1 MSAQAVALTVIMIV
15 RVIVAVAVTFVRMA
29 GGFLCLLMHR
39 LDSNRDLVWLT
50 AGNLGGSVV
59 NNVMDRRSRRER
71 TRALKR
77 N

>member
-1 MSAQAVALTVIMIV
+1 
-15 RVIVAVAVTFVRMA
+15 VTFVRMA

-59 NNVMDRRSRRER
+59 NNVMDRRNRRER

>member
-1 MSAQAVALTVIMIV
+1 MSAQAVAVTVIMIV
-15 RVIVAVAVTFVRMA
+15 GVIVAVAVTFVRMA
-29 GGFLCLLMHR
+29 GGFLCFLMHR

-59 NNVMDRRSRRER
+59 NNGMDRGNLRER
-71 TRALKR
+71 TLAPKR

>member
-29 GGFLCLLMHR
+29 GGILCLLMHR

-59 NNVMDRRSRRER
+59 NNVMDRRNRRER

>member
-1 MSAQAVALTVIMIV
+1 MSAQAVAVTVIMIV
-15 RVIVAVAVTFVRMA
+15 GMIVSVAVTFVRMA
-29 GGFLCLLMHR
+29 GGFLCFLMHR

-50 AGNLGGSVV
+50 AGNLGDSMV
-59 NNVMDRRSRRER
+59 NNVMNRGNRRER